1 MPVFFYIIFYCG
13 LSFSSTQHA
22 PQAGEL
28 QLVQDL
34 FRLRNEHKADS
45 AELLFADTV
54 QVYMKNLRNIPR
66 RTITRA
72 DKQFWKAHP
81 KNKFEIMA
89 PIQVMTRAGGI
100 TTAIIYGKEYLDGQ
114 SFQYEKIEIRFN
126 RHKKIY
132 YYRGFNWK
140 RST

>member
-1 MPVFFYIIFYCG
+1 MPVFFYIILYCG
-13 LSFSSTQHA
+13 LSFSSAQNE

-45 AELLFADTV
+45 AELFFADTV

-66 RTITRA
+66 TTITRV
-72 DKQFWKAHP
+72 DKVFWKAHP
-81 KNKFEIMA
+81 KNKFEITA
-89 PIQVMTRAGGI
+89 PIQLITRAGI
-100 TTAIIYGKEYLDGQ
+100 TTAIVYGKEYLDGK

-140 RST
+140 KSS

>member
-1 MPVFFYIIFYCG
+1 MPVFLYIIFYYG
-13 LSFSSTQHA
+13 LSFYPTKHA
-22 PQAGEL
+22 HQAGEL

-45 AELLFADTV
+45 AELFFADTV

-66 RTITRA
+66 TTITRV

-81 KNKFEIMA
+81 KNKFEITG
-89 PIQVMTRAGGI
+89 PIQLITRAGI
-100 TTAIIYGKEYLDGQ
+100 TTAIVYGKEYLDGQ

-126 RHKKIY
+126 RHRKIY

-140 RST
+140 KST

>member
-13 LSFSSTQHA
+13 LSFSSA
-22 PQAGEL
+22 RNEAQAGEL

-45 AELLFADTV
+45 AEQLFADTV

-66 RTITRA
+66 ATITQV

-81 KNKFEIMA
+81 KNKFEITA
-89 PIQVMTRAGGI
+89 PIQLMTRAGI
-100 TTAIIYGKEYLDGQ
+100 TTAIVYGKEYLDGK